1 MSAFYLNANDTNRE
15 HVEAEL
21 VSFIR
26 KLSKGKQWRI
36 EVKRYVKERTS
47 AQNRALFGVAYPPLS
62 EETGY
67 TLDELHNAFCRRYF
81 GTVDSDLCG
90 VLLVKPLRTT
100 TKDENGKRDVV
111 GTEVFSAFYEMVK
124 QVGAEAGVFIPDPE
138 PARFRNEK

>member
-1 MSAFYLNANDTNRE
+1 MSVFYLNFKDPNRAHVKSELHAFIDLLPDTKDWK
-15 HVEAEL
+15 VETKKA
-21 VSFIR
+21 
-26 KLSKGKQWRI
+26 
-36 EVKRYVKERTS
+36 VKERTS

-62 EETGY
+62 QETGF
-67 TLDELHNAFCRRYF
+67 TPDELHDAFCRRYF

-124 QVGAEAGVFIPDPE
+124 QVGAEAGVFIPDPK